1 MTQEL
6 ASTFVATKSD
16 GTRLFKIRYL
26 KSKHYLLLVFA
37 QKYNQS
43 IGTVFIANIY
53 LATHKKKRSNI
64 NTGVRVAAKRNLICI
79 KQTMSNQ

>member
-1 MTQEL
+1 MQEM

-53 LATHKKKRSNI
+53 FGNPQKKRGPI
-64 NTGVRVAAKRNLICI
+64 
-79 KQTMSNQ
+79 

>member
-1 MTQEL
+1 M
-6 ASTFVATKSD
+6 ASTFVATKSN

-53 LATHKKKRSNI
+53 FGNPQKKEVQYKYWSQSCSKKKPD
-64 NTGVRVAAKRNLICI
+64 
-79 KQTMSNQ
+79 MY